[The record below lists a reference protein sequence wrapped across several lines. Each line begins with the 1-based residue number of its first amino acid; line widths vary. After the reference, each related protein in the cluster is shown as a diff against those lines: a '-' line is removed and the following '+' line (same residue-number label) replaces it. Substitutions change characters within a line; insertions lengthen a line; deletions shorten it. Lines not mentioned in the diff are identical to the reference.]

1 MQESVDDIVGQESA
15 TQDGASHDIGVHD
28 IGVHDIVGAT
38 RATLRGLAAAGPLSS
53 QNLNLISLEAIRI
66 SFGPRW
72 PGKRDII
79 WNQVERFLR
88 HQFRGDDLVM
98 RLDEVTALVA
108 QPNSSKFAAQTRCAQ
123 VAHDLMH
130 FFLGADAA
138 GEVGVHTVEQVSE
151 DGVIGRPLPA
161 SLIRAALMGRDPS
174 VWARESAGPLPRLV
188 RQGRDLEVVAELAPL
203 LALHAAKADVGYA
216 IEARAIDK
224 STGRP
229 LTRPER
235 LNLLS
240 SDMIGIDLKVLRAA
254 FAKRQQLPHAAA
266 PMVAPVSQTTLTNST
281 LRYALFQAVGQLTPA
296 ERQSFIWEIVDLEP
310 GAPQGRL
317 VELVS
322 MARPMCRGVIC
333 NTTLTRANAEKLKQA
348 GATVSV
354 SLPSKVTEASLL
366 ALGPAMSAA
375 LRLIPAVM
383 VHGVPAR
390 LLAVAAFVGATH
402 CTATPSVT
410 PVDMELSGRRDDAMS
425 L

>member
-1 MQESVDDIVGQESA
+1 MVGQESVHEVG
-15 TQDGASHDIGVHD
+15 GA
-28 IGVHDIVGAT
+28 AK
-38 RATLRGLAAAGPLSS
+38 ATLRSLAAAGPLAA
-53 QNLNLISLEAIRI
+53 QNLNLISLEAIRAN
-66 SFGPRW
+66 FGPRW

-108 QPNSSKFAAQTRCAQ
+108 QPTCSKFAAQTRCAQ
-123 VAHDLMH
+123 VAHDLMQ
-130 FFLGADAA
+130 FFLGVEAA
-138 GEVGVHTVEQVSE
+138 GEVRVHTVEHVGDE
-151 DGVIGRPLPA
+151 GVIGRPLPA
-161 SLIRAALMGRDPS
+161 SQMRAALMGRDPS

-203 LALHAAKADVGYA
+203 LALNAAKADVGYSV
-216 IEARAIDK
+216 EVQAIDK
-224 STGRP
+224 STGRA
-229 LTRPER
+229 LTRIER

-240 SDMIGIDLKVLRAA
+240 SDMTGLDLKVLRAA
-254 FAKRQQLPHAAA
+254 FAKRQQLPHPAA

-281 LRYALFQAVGQLTPA
+281 LRYALFHAIAQLTPA

-317 VELVS
+317 VELVA

-348 GATVSV
+348 GATISV
-354 SLPSKVTEASLL
+354 SLPSKVTEESLL
-366 ALGPAMSAA
+366 ALGPPLSTA
-375 LRLIPAVM
+375 LRLIPAVL

-390 LLAVAAFVGATH
+390 LLPVAAFVGATH

-410 PVDMELSGRRDDAMS
+410 MVDMELANPVEETT
-425 L
+425 LA